1 MYKIILKY
9 LLKIFGYGGI
19 FLIWKLCKRND
30 ISLLKKILY
39 NSGILSM
46 ISLIAKMKNGPL
58 MPIIS
63 TLFGLNNPKIYYSA
77 DYVKPGY
84 ENIKELF
91 H

>member
-1 MYKIILKY
+1 
-9 LLKIFGYGGI
+9 
-19 FLIWKLCKRND
+19 
-30 ISLLKKILY
+30 
-39 NSGILSM
+39 M